1 MKNLQTKKSKKLEM
15 LIYMYKIKQL
25 NNMVLP
31 DCVYNDDKKLIWIMV
46 IPEKAWYSYH
56 VQLYV
61 PV

>member
-31 DCVYNDDKKLIWIMV
+31 DCVYKDDKKLIWIMV

-56 VQLYV
+56 V
-61 PV
+61 